1 MNLTHRPGRAL
12 TTVSVLV
19 ALALVGTANTAHA
32 DDSHKG
38 KPATAPQ
45 AKKDAKKDAKKE
57 GKETKKPVSK
67 AAAASKIAEKE
78 DRSSDP
84 GERPKKAAAK
94 KGAHGKTAKSGH
106 APKRRAS
113 STTTKKT
120 EKKDAKGDGDSHP
133 GRETSAHDKKKN
145 GKEACL
151 HSPVELFHLNEKEKV
166 ALTLCDGK
174 PNLAALGALSS
185 IARPHS
191 VAKPENLPVVAR
203 DGKAPDEAKHTKD
216 GKDAKDAK
224 LPPGIKIADA
234 GLLTRLQGI
243 ADQFKGKKISVVSGY
258 RPTAKSGYHKDARAL
273 DVHVDGVRNEDLV
286 TFCRSLPDTGCG
298 YYPKS
303 SFVHVDVRPKGTG
316 HVYWIDASGPG
327 ETAKYVAAWPPPKDT
342 EPTVIPRPD
351 PKAPTDEHTHGT
363 DKDDD
368 DADRDRAA
376 AEPDGDISPTG

>member
-12 TTVSVLV
+12 TTISVLV
-19 ALALVGTANTAHA
+19 ALALVGGTKTAHA
-32 DDSHKG
+32 DDTHKG
-38 KPATAPQ
+38 KASA
-45 AKKDAKKDAKKE
+45 AHAKKDGKKDAKK
-57 GKETKKPVSK
+57 PISK

-78 DRSSDP
+78 DRSSDE
-84 GERPKKAAAK
+84 GAKAKKPAATAAK

-113 STTTKKT
+113 STTPKKA
-120 EKKDAKGDGDSHP
+120 EKKDAKGDGESHP
-133 GRETSAHDKKKN
+133 GHETSAHEKKKN

-191 VAKPENLPVVAR
+191 VAKPENLPVVAPA
-203 DGKAPDEAKHTKD
+203 GNSSAKGPKD

-224 LPPGIKIADA
+224 LPAGIKIADA

-273 DVHVDGVRNEDLV
+273 DVHVEGVRNEDLV

-376 AEPDGDISPTG
+376 TEPDGDISPTG

>member
-19 ALALVGTANTAHA
+19 ALALVGGTKTAHA
-32 DDSHKG
+32 DDPHKG
-38 KPATAPQ
+38 RATSAPH
-45 AKKDAKKDAKKE
+45 AKKDVKKE
-57 GKETKKPVSK
+57 GKEAKKAEKPVSK

-78 DRSSDP
+78 DRSSDD
-84 GERPKKAAAK
+84 GAKAKKPATAK

-106 APKRRAS
+106 APKRRSS
-113 STTTKKT
+113 STATKKT
-120 EKKDAKGDGDSHP
+120 EKKDAKGDGESHP
-133 GRETSAHDKKKN
+133 GHETAGHDKTGHDKKKN

-151 HSPVELFHLNEKEKV
+151 HSPVELSHLSEKEKV
-166 ALTLCDGK
+166 SLTLCDGK
-174 PNLAALGALSS
+174 PNLAALGVLSS

-191 VAKPENLPVVAR
+191 VAKPENIPVVATS
-203 DGKAPDEAKHTKD
+203 GH
-216 GKDAKDAK
+216 GKDKDKDKDAK
-224 LPPGIKIADA
+224 LPAGIKIADA

-243 ADQFKGKKISVVSGY
+243 ADQWKGKKISVVSGY

-327 ETAKYVAAWPPPKDT
+327 ETAKYVAAWPPPKDG
-342 EPTVIPRPD
+342 EATVIPKPD
-351 PKAPTDEHTHGT
+351 PKAPTDEHTHD

-368 DADRDRAA
+368 AERDRAA
-376 AEPDGDISPTG
+376 TEGEGDVSPTG